1 MIEPLLQET
10 VGSIITARI
19 DCLIRQSPNTTSEV
33 ISEMRKD
40 NEAVI
45 VEDLN
50 YYYKVKIYNEDGEEK
65 EGFVAKKNVEI
76 IDSTDSK

>member
-1 MIEPLLQET
+1 MHEREAY
-10 VGSIITARI
+10 VGRYPW
-19 DCLIRQSPNTTSEV
+19 LPV
-33 ISEMRKD
+33 L
-40 NEAVI
+40 EAVI